1 MMTLHHVSFP
11 SPLGVLHVYA
21 TDRGVCALQPLDGE
35 MRAEPHVLRRLGPT
49 SSSVGD
55 PHDAVARL
63 ARYFGGALDAL
74 DDLPL
79 DLRGTPFQL
88 DVWRALRTIP
98 IGATTSY
105 GALAKQLGRPQACR
119 AVGLANGKNPVM
131 IAVPCHRVIGASGAL
146 TGYAGGL
153 ERKAWLLA
161 HERAEAQLVVPA
173 LAAAM

>member
-1 MMTLHHVSFP
+1 MTMHHVSFP
-11 SPLGVLHVYA
+11 SPLGVLEVFA
-21 TDRGVCALQPLDGE
+21 SDRGVCAIQPIDGG
-35 MRAEPHVLRRLGPT
+35 MQAEPHVMRHFDGETR
-49 SSSVGD
+49 VAGD
-55 PHDAVARL
+55 PHGATRRL
-63 ARYFGGALDAL
+63 ARYFDGALAAL

-98 IGATTSY
+98 IGTTTSY
-105 GALAKQLGRPQACR
+105 GALAMKLGRPRACR

-131 IAVPCHRVIGASGAL
+131 IVVPCHRVIGASGAL

-161 HERAEAQLVVPA
+161 HERAEAQLSVPTF
-173 LAAAM
+173 AAAM